1 MKFIGREKELKEL
14 NNRYNSKNKEF
25 GIIYGRR
32 RIGKSSL
39 INEFLKDKNAILFQ
53 AKKDNAFGNLKSFSF
68 AINNKLNLPKNYIF
82 SSWEEAFDALKNHE
96 KNHRFILAIDEY
108 PYIIEQDSSFS
119 SIIQEFIDNA
129 DNNIFLILSG
139 SDISFL
145 KNEILNHNSPLY
157 KRRTFQMQINKL
169 SFEEATLFLK
179 DFDIETKCK
188 YLSIFSTYPYYLSSI
203 NHQISFEEN
212 IKYTLFNQFGTFFS
226 LQDQLLSNSTKIQ
239 DVYNAIL
246 VAITHKKRSNKE
258 IADYI
263 HEEEAKVAKYLITLQ
278 ESEIVSKCETFM
290 GNKKT
295 IYYEINDMLLKFW
308 YKFIFPNEDRIKINS
323 DIVFKELQEQIKQFI
338 SFGFEDVC
346 RLYLNQKNI
355 NGELNTVYPPLK
367 PYKVEK
373 SQLNRSIEI
382 DGLSQINNSLL
393 IIECKFRNTKFNKIM
408 LEHLIESTSVFS
420 NKLDR
425 YYYIFSKVGFD
436 DDVIKMKSKN
446 INLITME
453 DLFVNN

>member
-1 MKFIGREKELKEL
+1 MSEENLEKNKIENEEKEVVKESNTIKQELEETTDRLK
-14 NNRYNSKNKEF
+14 RIMAEF
-25 GIIYGRR
+25 
-32 RIGKSSL
+32 
-39 INEFLKDKNAILFQ
+39 
-53 AKKDNAFGNLKSFSF
+53 
-68 AINNKLNLPKNYIF
+68 
-82 SSWEEAFDALKNHE
+82 
-96 KNHRFILAIDEY
+96 
-108 PYIIEQDSSFS
+108 
-119 SIIQEFIDNA
+119 
-129 DNNIFLILSG
+129 
-139 SDISFL
+139 
-145 KNEILNHNSPLY
+145 
-157 KRRTFQMQINKL
+157 
-169 SFEEATLFLK
+169 
-179 DFDIETKCK
+179 
-188 YLSIFSTYPYYLSSI
+188 
-203 NHQISFEEN
+203 EN
-212 IKYTLFNQFGTFFS
+212 F
-226 LQDQLLSNSTKIQ
+226 
-239 DVYNAIL
+239 
-246 VAITHKKRSNKE
+246 KKRSNKE

>member
-1 MKFIGREKELKEL
+1 M
-14 NNRYNSKNKEF
+14 
-25 GIIYGRR
+25 
-32 RIGKSSL
+32 
-39 INEFLKDKNAILFQ
+39 
-53 AKKDNAFGNLKSFSF
+53 
-68 AINNKLNLPKNYIF
+68 
-82 SSWEEAFDALKNHE
+82 
-96 KNHRFILAIDEY
+96 AIDEY
-108 PYIIEQDSSFS
+108 PYIIEQNSSFS

-139 SDISFL
+139 SYISFL
-145 KNEILNHNSPLY
+145 KNEILDHNSPLY

-179 DFDIETKCK
+179 DFDVETKCK
-188 YLSIFSTYPYYLSSI
+188 YLSIFSTYLYYLSSI
-203 NHQISFEEN
+203 NHQISFEKN

-226 LQDQLLSNSTKIQ
+226 LPDQLLSNSTKIQ

-246 VAITHKKRSNKE
+246 VAITHKKRSNKD

-308 YKFIFPNEDRIKINS
+308 YKFIFPNEDRIKINN

-393 IIECKFRNTKFNKIM
+393 IIEC
-408 LEHLIESTSVFS
+408 
-420 NKLDR
+420 
-425 YYYIFSKVGFD
+425 
-436 DDVIKMKSKN
+436 
-446 INLITME
+446 
-453 DLFVNN
+453 

>member
-1 MKFIGREKELKEL
+1 M
-14 NNRYNSKNKEF
+14 
-25 GIIYGRR
+25 
-32 RIGKSSL
+32 
-39 INEFLKDKNAILFQ
+39 
-53 AKKDNAFGNLKSFSF
+53 
-68 AINNKLNLPKNYIF
+68 
-82 SSWEEAFDALKNHE
+82 
-96 KNHRFILAIDEY
+96 AIDEY

-295 IYYEINDMLLKFW
+295 IYY
-308 YKFIFPNEDRIKINS
+308 
-323 DIVFKELQEQIKQFI
+323 
-338 SFGFEDVC
+338 
-346 RLYLNQKNI
+346 
-355 NGELNTVYPPLK
+355 
-367 PYKVEK
+367 
-373 SQLNRSIEI
+373 
-382 DGLSQINNSLL
+382 
-393 IIECKFRNTKFNKIM
+393 
-408 LEHLIESTSVFS
+408 
-420 NKLDR
+420 
-425 YYYIFSKVGFD
+425 
-436 DDVIKMKSKN
+436 
-446 INLITME
+446 
-453 DLFVNN
+453 